1 MSEKHLEDLKE
12 IRHLMENSSKF
23 LSLSGLSGIMAG
35 VYALIGAYFGYEH
48 YLSTTLWR
56 RTIPYFFDQPSYYVY
71 YFTIAFAVVVFSLV
85 TGFYLTARR
94 AKKRGQK
101 LGDKNALR
109 MLFHIGLP
117 LLVGGIMCLAM
128 LYHREESLIASTM
141 LIFYGLG
148 LVSGSKYT
156 LTHIR
161 ILGVLE
167 IILGLLAAFYIY
179 HGLLFWVLGFGVLH
193 ILYGAFM
200 WFTEEKQLN

>member
-56 RTIPYFFDQPSYYVY
+56 RTIPYFFDQPNYYVY

>member
-1 MSEKHLEDLKE
+1 MSKQHLEDLKE
-12 IRHLMENSSKF
+12 IRSLMEHSSKF
-23 LSLSGLSGIMAG
+23 LSLSGLSGVMAG
-35 VYALIGAYFGYEH
+35 IYACIGAYLGYDH
-48 YLSTTLWR
+48 FMSTAAKNR
-56 RTIPYFFDQPSYYVY
+56 YIPYFFDMPGYYTY
-71 YFTIAFAVVVFSLV
+71 YFGIALGVVVLSLI

-117 LLVGGIMCLAM
+117 LLVGGIMCIAM

-167 IILGLLAAFYIY
+167 IILGLFAAFFIY
-179 HGLLFWVLGFGVLH
+179 NGLLFWVIGFGVLH
-193 ILYGAFM
+193 IVYGAYM

>member
-1 MSEKHLEDLKE
+1 MSEQHLEDLKE
-12 IRHLMENSSKF
+12 IRSLMENSSKF
-23 LSLSGLSGIMAG
+23 LSLSGLSGVMAG
-35 VYALIGAYFGYEH
+35 IYALIGAYLGYEH
-48 YLSTTLWR
+48 YLSTTLWKR
-56 RTIPYFFDQPSYYVY
+56 NIPYFFDMPGYYTY
-71 YFTIAFAVVVFSLV
+71 YFVIAFGVVALSLI

-117 LLVGGIMCLAM
+117 LLVGGIMCMAM

-167 IILGLLAAFYIY
+167 IILGILAAFYIY
-179 HGLLFWVLGFGVLH
+179 HGLLFWVLGFGILH

-200 WFTEEKQLN
+200 WFTEEKRLN